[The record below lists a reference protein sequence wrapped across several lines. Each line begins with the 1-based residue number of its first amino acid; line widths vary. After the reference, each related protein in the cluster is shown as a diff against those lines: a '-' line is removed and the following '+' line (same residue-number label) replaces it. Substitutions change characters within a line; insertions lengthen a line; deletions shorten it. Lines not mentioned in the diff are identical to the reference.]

1 MGWFKVLGVGAL
13 FSSSLFAQSVDLK
26 SIEAS
31 LSGAGLSGWIH
42 GSAADLGHY
51 VFTYRDPQDFFIHQ
65 EFSLVPEN
73 SAVENDLKKLKR
85 HDAVTLFGK
94 FAPATSEQIHI
105 QVSKVQLDKVFDP
118 GIAVPDYQRSVQIPQ
133 DLAGKTSFLATVHA
147 VAGGGEVLVVEYR
160 DAVLPVFVRD
170 KTQAAS
176 LYRGDKIRI
185 HFKIQRHPVR
195 PTHLVLAATPIEL
208 LTPIKDQDGKLL
220 DLEGALVYF
229 PQSPQL
235 RFGVYALQVVD
246 TDGLKLNYTLVNF
259 EDPQVF
265 ADIRAKLESF
275 WKANLATVENGR
287 NCLINPKIKI
297 RAVGKG
303 NVMSPNQANPQ
314 ILLEGVDSV
323 SLVSP

>member
-1 MGWFKVLGVGAL
+1 
-13 FSSSLFAQSVDLK
+13 
-26 SIEAS
+26 
-31 LSGAGLSGWIH
+31 
-42 GSAADLGHY
+42 
-51 VFTYRDPQDFFIHQ
+51 
-65 EFSLVPEN
+65 
-73 SAVENDLKKLKR
+73 
-85 HDAVTLFGK
+85 
-94 FAPATSEQIHI
+94 
-105 QVSKVQLDKVFDP
+105 
-118 GIAVPDYQRSVQIPQ
+118 
-133 DLAGKTSFLATVHA
+133 
-147 VAGGGEVLVVEYR
+147 VLVVEYR

-176 LYRGDKIRI
+176 LYRGDKIRL

-195 PTHLVLAATPIEL
+195 PTHLVLDPKATKPIEL
-208 LTPIKDQDGKLL
+208 LTPIKDQDGKPL

-235 RFGVYALQVVD
+235 RFGVYAIQVID

-287 NCLINPKIKI
+287 NCLINPQIKI
-297 RAVGKG
+297 RAVGRG

-323 SLVSP
+323 SLVGP